1 MPLRPD
7 RPDITPP
14 TGAIVQRLV
23 LPGATIALPNANWFQ
38 PLTPNVKLR
47 PGAVAPNMLR
57 VPVADAQAV
66 LRGIIHLVADI
77 RAGSPPTVVWV
88 AGREELLVYLDR
100 TRMACAPGLVTISL
114 VVSCDEVKGDQRV
127 DVAFAVGT
135 LERPTGLVM
144 STFERVQGPA
154 VIADTWSESLTA
166 FAWEALVTM
175 AQQLAAGTG
184 KDGAGRP
191 LVPALIAA
199 DKNLLLIA
207 AMARNNISLAKE
219 R

>member
-7 RPDITPP
+7 RPDTTPP
-14 TGAIVQRLV
+14 TGATTPRLV
-23 LPGATIALPNANWFQ
+23 LPGATITVPNANWFQ

-66 LRGIIHLVADI
+66 LRGIIHLVADV
-77 RAGSPPTVVWV
+77 RADAPPTVVWV
-88 AGREELLVYLDR
+88 AGREELLVHLDG
-100 TRMACAPGLVTISL
+100 TRIACAPGLVTISL

-144 STFERVQGPA
+144 STFDRVQGLA

-184 KDGAGRP
+184 KDSAGRP

>member
-7 RPDITPP
+7 RPDITAP
-14 TGAIVQRLV
+14 TGAIAQRLV
-23 LPGATIALPNANWFQ
+23 LPGATIALPNASWFQ

-77 RAGSPPTVVWV
+77 RADAPPTVVWV
-88 AGREELLVYLDR
+88 AGREELLVYVDR
-100 TRMACAPGLVTISL
+100 TGIACAPGLVTISL
-114 VVSCDEVKGDQRV
+114 VVSCDEIKGNQRV

-135 LERPTGLVM
+135 LQRPTGLVM
-144 STFERVQGPA
+144 STFDRVQGPA
-154 VIADTWSESLTA
+154 VIADSWSESITA

-191 LVPALIAA
+191 VVPALIAA

-207 AMARNNISLAKE
+207 AMARNNVSLANE

>member
-14 TGAIVQRLV
+14 NAAIERRLV
-23 LPGATIALPNANWFQ
+23 LPGATIALPNADWFEQ
-38 PLTPNVKLR
+38 LKPNVKLR

-57 VPVADAQAV
+57 IPVADAQKV

-77 RAGSPPTVVWV
+77 PAGTPPTVVWV
-88 AGREELLVYLDR
+88 AGREELLVYVDR
-100 TRMACAPGLVTISL
+100 TSIACAPGMVTIS
-114 VVSCDEVKGDQRV
+114 VVVRCDEIKADQRV

-135 LERPTGLVM
+135 TERPTGLVM
-144 STFERVQGPA
+144 STFDRVQGPA
-154 VIADTWSESLTA
+154 LIADTWSESITA
-166 FAWEALVTM
+166 FAWEAVVTM
-175 AQQLAAGTG
+175 AQQLAAATG
-184 KDGAGRP
+184 KDAAGRP

-207 AMARNNISLAKE
+207 AMARNNIKLANE

>member
-14 TGAIVQRLV
+14 DRAAERRLI
-23 LPGATIALPNANWFQ
+23 LPDATIALPNADWFE
-38 PLTPNVKLR
+38 LLKPNVKLR

-57 VPVADAQAV
+57 VPVADAQKV

-77 RAGSPPTVVWV
+77 AAGTPPTVVWV
-88 AGREELLVYLDR
+88 AGREELMVYLDR
-100 TRMACAPGLVTISL
+100 TTITCAPGMVTISL
-114 VVSCDEVKGDQRV
+114 VVTCDEIKGDQRV
-127 DVAFAVGT
+127 DLAFAVGT
-135 LERPTGLVM
+135 LQRPTGLVM
-144 STFERVQGPA
+144 STFDRVQGPA
-154 VIADTWSESLTA
+154 LIADTWSESITA
-166 FAWEALVTM
+166 FAWEAVVTM

-184 KDGAGRP
+184 KDAAGRP

-207 AMARNNISLAKE
+207 AMARNNISLANE

>member
-7 RPDITPP
+7 RPDISPP
-14 TGAIVQRLV
+14 NRPVEPRLT
-23 LPGATIALPNANWFQ
+23 LPNATIALPNTDWFE
-38 PLTPNVKLR
+38 LLKPNVKLR
-47 PGAVAPNMLR
+47 PGAVAPNLLR
-57 VPVADAQAV
+57 IPEADAQKV

-77 RAGSPPTVVWV
+77 TAGTPPTVVWV
-88 AGREELLVYLDR
+88 AGREELLVHLDR
-100 TRMACAPGLVTISL
+100 TSIACAPGMVTISV
-114 VVSCDEVKGDQRV
+114 VVSCDEIKGEQRI

-135 LERPTGLVM
+135 MQRPTGLVM
-144 STFERVQGPA
+144 STFDRVQGPA
-154 VIADTWSESLTA
+154 LIADTWSESITA
-166 FAWEALVTM
+166 FAWEAVVTM

-184 KDGAGRP
+184 KDAAGRP

-207 AMARNNISLAKE
+207 PMARNNISLANE

>member
-14 TGAIVQRLV
+14 TGAIAPRLV

-57 VPVADAQAV
+57 VPVADAQTV

-77 RAGSPPTVVWV
+77 RADAPPTVVWV

-100 TRMACAPGLVTISL
+100 TRIACAPGLVTISL

-127 DVAFAVGT
+127 NAAFAVGT

-144 STFERVQGPA
+144 STFDRVQGPA
-154 VIADTWSESLTA
+154 VIADTWSESITA

-184 KDGAGRP
+184 KDAAGRP

-207 AMARNNISLAKE
+207 AMARNNISLANE